1 MITLGMGHFGL
12 LYTVNGAAA
21 PSSIGGTLERSTEFL
36 QTLVLDVYA
45 NIYIYF
51 SRTLWNTEM
60 RK

>member
-51 SRTLWNTEM
+51 SRTL
-60 RK
+60 